1 MPFNTKISVTDEY
14 STQFPSHCDVFTE
27 YSRLGK
33 KSRKELENKRPQDS
47 WKVYRDQS
55 NIKSYTDENYGAV
68 LVSKLK
74 SHFIVLVLHFMLYF
88 SNLM

>member
-55 NIKSYTDENYGAV
+55 NIKSYTDENLFVILSKWDYGI
-68 LVSKLK
+68 LK
-74 SHFIVLVLHFMLYF
+74 SMGSIPLLH
-88 SNLM
+88 